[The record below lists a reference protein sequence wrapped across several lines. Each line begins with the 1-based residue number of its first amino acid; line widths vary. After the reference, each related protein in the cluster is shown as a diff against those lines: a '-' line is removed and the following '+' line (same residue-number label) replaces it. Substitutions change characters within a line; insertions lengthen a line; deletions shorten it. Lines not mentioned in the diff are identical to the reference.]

1 MFRKLAS
8 LFAVTGLLIS
18 LSACSTA
25 GVIDASS
32 NRQSDS
38 KTLTTSSKA
47 TVHDIKFKDKISVEQ
62 GTKLK
67 LLDYCTSDGKK
78 DNSLV
83 IVPASVDTSKVGKQS
98 LDVTITDKN
107 GIIYT
112 QTVEI
117 TVTAKSEPE
126 PTTEGKNDDTQQG
139 STTDNQQNNQSTYVP
154 DTQPSSGGTTYTPP
168 QTVQPA
174 ASAPQPETPSYTQ
187 PSQDAPDNDVIATK
201 PSTSDG
207 APAGSTYDNINSCD
221 AAASKT
227 KSHACTWS
235 SSANAW
241 VLTY

>member
-1 MFRKLAS
+1 MFRRLAS
-8 LFAVTGLLIS
+8 LLVTTGLFIS

-32 NRQSDS
+32 NRSSDS
-38 KTLTTSSKA
+38 DKLSASSNT
-47 TVHDIKFKDKISVEQ
+47 TVHDIKFKDKISVEE

-67 LLDYCTSDGKK
+67 LIDYCTSDGKK

-83 IVPASVDTSKVGKQS
+83 IVPATVDTSSVGKQS
-98 LDVTITDKN
+98 IDVTITDEN
-107 GIIYT
+107 GVIYS

-117 TVTAKSEPE
+117 TVTAKSEPK
-126 PTTEGKNDDTQQG
+126 TEEKNDDTPKG
-139 STTDNQQNNQSTYVP
+139 SSTDNQQNNPSTYVP
-154 DTQPSSGGTTYTPP
+154 ATQPSYGGTTYTPP
-168 QTVQPA
+168 QTVQPTA
-174 ASAPQPETPSYTQ
+174 PVPQPETPSYTQ

-227 KSHACTWS
+227 KSHVCTWS